1 MKYKELELR
10 IDKQIKKIIEM
21 IDLGESKEKIK
32 ENQKIL
38 NQLLSEYLK

>member
-21 IDLGESKEKIK
+21 IELGESKEKIK